1 MKEGYNSHQIEWIF
15 EKRKGEGLPGW
26 RTRGDV
32 GRVSDWRRHGSLHPF
47 STPCLIHLFIWLLI
61 RIFYH
66 ILWHTGK
73 CVLVDQDALVE
84 ALQTLKVSKVATLN
98 VVHPGLLPR
107 DHSLLKT
114 TTLTPHTGSATH
126 QARWQVM
133 EILVESILAPPN
145 GLLIPKELLLKWSY
159 AGWQFSG
166 MKHGRLNRGKNLLKK
181 NKRKRKRNM
190 TSKKFILQA
199 YKCLPALT

>member
-15 EKRKGEGLPGW
+15 EKRKGEKLPGW

-32 GRVSDWRRHGSLHPF
+32 GRVSDWRRHGSLHPS
-47 STPCLIHLFIWLLI
+47 STPRLNHLFIWLLI
-61 RIFYH
+61 QIFYH

-73 CVLVDQDALVE
+73 CVLVDQDALVG
-84 ALQTLKVSKVATLN
+84 ALQTLKVSKVAALN

-114 TTLTPHTGSATH
+114 TTRTPHPGSATH

-133 EILVESILAPPN
+133 ESLVESILAPPN
-145 GLLIPKELLLKWSY
+145 GLLIPKEVLLKWSY
-159 AGWQFSG
+159 AGWRFSG
-166 MKHGRLNRGKNLLKK
+166 MKHGRLNRGKNLFKK
-181 NKRKRKRNM
+181 IRGKEKETWHQK
-190 TSKKFILQA
+190 SSF
-199 YKCLPALT
+199 YKHINVFQP